1 MAFPS
6 TFLSI
11 YTEVIDRVRLDPDD
25 TDKVKDWVNQVY
37 AEVCIETEAIQDYST
52 MNLTASQAVYTLDTS
67 ISRIKQMYVT
77 PSGQGPSRPL
87 VPTSIEQILEWS
99 ASNGAAQAANGSV
112 THYAVFGI
120 TDIQFYPTPNA
131 ADVVTVYFVKLPTAL
146 SGDSDVPALGEPY
159 VSNCLV
165 EGACFEAALFLKDPD
180 AQLYK
185 LRYDD
190 AVKKFRGHLRRREG
204 SMTRQFRITRGDAV
218 TPHDRSTDVRG
229 WR

>member
-6 TFLSI
+6 TFSSI
-11 YTEVIDRVRLDPDD
+11 YTEVIDRVRLDADAD
-25 TDKVKDWVNQVY
+25 TSRVKDWVNQVY

-52 MNLTASQAVYTLDTS
+52 MTMTAAQAVYTLDTS

-87 VPTSIEQILEWS
+87 QPTSIEQILEWS
-99 ASNGAAQAANGSV
+99 ASNGATQTSNGSV
-112 THYAVFGI
+112 TYYAVFGI
-120 TDIQFYPTPNA
+120 TDIQFYPTPAA

-159 VSNCLV
+159 ASNCLV
-165 EGACFEAALFLKDPD
+165 EGACFEAALFIKDPD

-190 AVKKFRGHLRRREG
+190 AVKKLRGHLRRREG
-204 SMTRQFRITRGDAV
+204 SMTRQFRDTRGGPGI
-218 TPHDRSTDVRG
+218 PHDPSVDLVR
-229 WR
+229 R